1 METTPEQQMQQC
13 GGRRQHPKDRRQE
26 GNNRRTCSPHKF
38 RKGLRKG
45 SPQAKRG
52 REQEAEE
59 EFLMDQD
66 LGLDGD
72 TIC

>member
-1 METTPEQQMQQC
+1 MQ
-13 GGRRQHPKDRRQE
+13 
-26 GNNRRTCSPHKF
+26 PHKF